1 MSSTK
6 FSWRKCKA
14 GNIAFILKA
23 HLKEEDDGNPSVLHD
38 AEFT

>member
-14 GNIAFILKA
+14 EIIAFILKA
-23 HLKEEDDGNPSVLHD
+23 HLKAEDDGTSIRL
-38 AEFT
+38 A